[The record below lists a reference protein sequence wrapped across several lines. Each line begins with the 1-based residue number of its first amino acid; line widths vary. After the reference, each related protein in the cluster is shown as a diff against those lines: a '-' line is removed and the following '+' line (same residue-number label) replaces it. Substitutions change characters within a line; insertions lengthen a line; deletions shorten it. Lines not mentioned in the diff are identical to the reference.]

1 MQNVAHHDQSTV
13 PEGVPFVR
21 GKRRPAVWQLV
32 AENIYPHRSRKQQ
45 DEDEIMVCQCKPVFG
60 SDCVGC
66 GEHCLNRMLNIE
78 CVEKYCPNGARC
90 SNQIF
95 SRRMYAPIEIRRAG
109 KKGFGLFTKKDLKA
123 GEFIVEYVG
132 EVLDEEEY
140 ARRKQFYEAS
150 AQRHYYFMNIGN
162 GEVIDAT
169 RKGGM
174 GRFINHSC
182 EPNCETQKWV
192 VKGELSIGLFATKD
206 ISAGSELSFDYNF
219 ERYGDKPVKCLC
231 GSTKCRGLIGGERE
245 TAEKLNIEISG
256 PEEEEDLEPIMV
268 TETDEDRPL
277 AEILD
282 RVVGLGW
289 EDGWT
294 PMLQQKLEKLAKSK
308 GIQLP
313 KYLGEMSTASVD
325 DEAFLQAAA
334 KSAMDKLP
342 EGSRK
347 SRNKYRIQRAS
358 SVVDPD
364 WKEIDRK
371 TDKKQKISKPSRTS
385 KKLIKTYTELDRVAI
400 RKPGFERYAPRSEV
414 QRRLDVLVGKSGR
427 LKDTSRDSIVFLLRL
442 FNLCDLGPSSRKSV
456 DRNKTSDI
464 KELKEQDLNLRN
476 GATHLHPERELARQ
490 GARIVDISLLLD
502 AVLKT
507 DSLTAK
513 RGFVECG
520 LLRQLAPIMV
530 SGKGSPSGE
539 HAVIIRKSLKTIEN
553 LPITADI
560 VNQTRSA
567 HGDFGELL
575 RELTCSPDFEVR
587 NKAVALLKK
596 WSLSP
601 VENPKYSNRTDTY
614 GSYSQRQGR
623 FTSGELTSS
632 HNKPS
637 TYTPRLR
644 ETDSHNRFVGSIRSN
659 QTDRSDFYSSQ
670 SSDDRKIT
678 YDRYE
683 TARND
688 SYRFDSDERPRK
700 IGRISRWDTT
710 SGQAPPPPPP
720 PPQPTSSPAIAE
732 PQFSPMTD
740 DEEEEGMIP
749 QNEKLPAR
757 GNEPKSGTDDVFDL
771 KFAGPSELIK
781 DPFEYKQ
788 DDETG
793 KSKAKDHL
801 ETWDSP
807 DASFE
812 NFVAEVVRK
821 RVGKYE
827 LPDRPAPLSRDD
839 AASLFKKIRR
849 EIMAKEYE
857 AYKLRQSSGSI
868 KPIERG
874 KVEQRIKDYVRD
886 SVHKFQTQH
895 A

>member
-1 MQNVAHHDQSTV
+1 M
-13 PEGVPFVR
+13 PEAVPFVR
-21 GKRRPAVWQLV
+21 GKRRPAVWQLI
-32 AENIYPHRSRKQQ
+32 AENLYPHRSRKHQ

-109 KKGFGLFTKKDLKA
+109 KKGFGLFTKKDLQA

-169 RKGGM
+169 RKGGL

-231 GSTKCRGLIGGERE
+231 GSLNCRGLIGGERE

-268 TETDEDRPL
+268 TETEEDRPL

-313 KYLGEMSTASVD
+313 KYMGEMSMTSVD
-325 DEAFLQAAA
+325 DEDFLQAAA

-347 SRNKYRIQRAS
+347 SRNKYRTQRAS

-364 WKEIDRK
+364 WKEVDGKR
-371 TDKKQKISKPSRTS
+371 DKKVTVAKPSRSS
-385 KKLIKTYTELDRVAI
+385 KKFMKTYTELDHVAM

-427 LKDTSRDSIVFLLRL
+427 LKDTSRNSIVFLLRL
-442 FNLCDLGPSSRKSV
+442 FNLCDLGPASQKVINR
-456 DRNKTSDI
+456 DKTGDV
-464 KELKEQDLNLRN
+464 KELKEQDLNGRN

-513 RGFVECG
+513 RAFVECG

-530 SGKGSPSGE
+530 TGKGSPSGE

-553 LPITADI
+553 LPITADV

-567 HGDFGELL
+567 HGDFGGLL

-601 VENPKYSNRTDTY
+601 GENPKYSNRSDGY

-623 FTSGELTSS
+623 FNSADLTSS
-632 HNKPS
+632 YNRPS
-637 TYTPRLR
+637 TFTPRVR
-644 ETDSHNRFVGSIRSN
+644 ETDTHNRFVGSIRSN
-659 QTDRSDFYSSQ
+659 HSERSDLYSSQ
-670 SSDDRKIT
+670 SSDDRKTT
-678 YDRYE
+678 YDRFE
-683 TARND
+683 NNRNGP
-688 SYRFDSDERPRK
+688 YRFDIDERPRK
-700 IGRISRWDTT
+700 IGRISRWDAS
-710 SGQAPPPPPP
+710 SGQTPPPPPP
-720 PPQPTSSPAIAE
+720 PPQPTLSPAIAE

-740 DEEEEGMIP
+740 DEEEEGIIP
-749 QNEKLPAR
+749 QNDKPSAH
-757 GNEPKSGTDDVFDL
+757 GNFEPTSNTDVFDL
-771 KFAGPSELIK
+771 KFAGSSELIK
-781 DPFEYKQ
+781 DPFEYKR
-788 DDETG
+788 DDQTDNIN
-793 KSKAKDHL
+793 KKNSL

-812 NFVAEVVRK
+812 SFVAEVVRK

-857 AYKLRQSSGSI
+857 AYKLRQSTGSI
-868 KPIERG
+868 KPIERE
-874 KVEQRIKDYVRD
+874 KVEQRIKEYVRD
-886 SVHKFQTQH
+886 SVHKFQMQH
-895 A
+895 S